1 MTDDVLRRAAAL
13 SAKWLRTLRDR
24 PVGAAGDPAGLRVPL
39 AEAGEDPVAVI
50 EALAAGAEPG
60 LVASPGPRY
69 FGFVTGGSLPAALAA
84 DWLTSAWDQ
93 NACLHVMSP
102 AAATAEQTVAR
113 WVCELLGLP
122 ADAGVGLVTGAQM
135 ANVTALAAARGAVL
149 ARSGWDVE
157 ERGLIGAPP
166 IPLITSAE
174 SHATVF
180 NALRLLGLG
189 RDTAVRVPTDEQ
201 GRMRAD
207 ELAPVLAAADSPAIV
222 CAQAG
227 NVDTGAFD
235 PFQEIVRACR
245 DAGAWCHVDGAFG
258 LWAAAAPGRAHLTAG
273 VAGADSWA
281 VDAHKWLNVPYESAL
296 AIVADPAPLN
306 AAMAL
311 TAAYLTTAGERERC
325 GSSGAAAWPS
335 WSSAT
340 ARSRR
345 GSRRGSRPSRGSR
358 FSTRWCSTRR
368 CCGSAATTPPPPP
381 WSRSSRRRARA
392 GSAARSGRAARR
404 CACRCRA
411 GARPRRTPTAPPTR
425 SPRRGGRSRPADA
438 GVAAAPIRIG
448 SAACG
453 SRESGRWSAAAHP
466 ASAPLPRGGCTGRA
480 RSSRSRTSTPGAAAG
495 LRPSS
500 PSGRLSSTATSRARP
515 RSTRP

>member
-60 LVASPGPRY
+60 LVASAGPRY
-69 FGFVTGGSLPAALAA
+69 FGFVTGGSLPAALGA
-84 DWLTSAWDQ
+84 DGLTSAWDQ
-93 NACLHVMSP
+93 NAGLHVMSP
-102 AAATAEQTVAR
+102 AAATAEQTVAS

-122 ADAGVGLVTGAQM
+122 AGAGVGRVTGAQM
-135 ANVTALAAARGAVL
+135 ANVTALAAARHAVL

-281 VDAHKWLNVPYESAL
+281 LDAHKWLNVPYESAL
-296 AIVADPAPLN
+296 AIVADPAPLS

-311 TAAYLTTAGERERC
+311 TAAYLTVAAERERN
-325 GSSGAAAWPS
+325 GADWAPEAS
-335 WSSAT
+335 
-340 ARSRR
+340 
-345 GSRRGSRPSRGSR
+345 
-358 FSTRWCSTRR
+358 
-368 CCGSAATTPPPPP
+368 
-381 WSRSSRRRARA
+381 RRARA
-392 GSAARSGRAARR
+392 FPIYAALRQLGHRGIAELIERDCALAARIAERLAAEPDVAILNDVVLNQALVRFGDDDAATEAVVARVQQDGTCWLGGTVWHGMAAMRISVSGWSTTADDADRSAEAIVAAWRE
-404 CACRCRA
+404 
-411 GARPRRTPTAPPTR
+411 R
-425 SPRRGGRSRPADA
+425 SPG
-438 GVAAAPIRIG
+438 
-448 SAACG
+448 
-453 SRESGRWSAAAHP
+453 
-466 ASAPLPRGGCTGRA
+466 
-480 RSSRSRTSTPGAAAG
+480 
-495 LRPSS
+495 
-500 PSGRLSSTATSRARP
+500 
-515 RSTRP
+515 

>member
-39 AEAGEDPVAVI
+39 PEAGEDPVAVV
-50 EALAAGAEPG
+50 EALAAAAEPG
-60 LVASPGPRY
+60 LVASAGPRY
-69 FGFVTGGSLPAALAA
+69 FGFVTGGSLPAALGA

-93 NACLHVMSP
+93 NAGLHVMSP
-102 AAATAEQTVAR
+102 AAATAEQTVAS

-122 ADAGVGLVTGAQM
+122 RGAGVGLVTGAQM
-135 ANVTALAAARGAVL
+135 ANVTALAAARNAVL

-235 PFQEIVRACR
+235 PFEEIVRACR

-281 VDAHKWLNVPYESAL
+281 LDAHKWLNVPYESAL
-296 AIVADPAPLN
+296 AIVADPAPLS

-311 TAAYLTTAGERERC
+311 TAAYLTTAAPHERN
-325 GSSGAAAWPS
+325 GADWAPEAS
-335 WSSAT
+335 
-340 ARSRR
+340 
-345 GSRRGSRPSRGSR
+345 
-358 FSTRWCSTRR
+358 
-368 CCGSAATTPPPPP
+368 
-381 WSRSSRRRARA
+381 RRARA
-392 GSAARSGRAARR
+392 FPIYAALRQLGRRGVAELVERDCALARRIAARLAAEPGVEVLNDVVLNQALVRFGDDDAATNAVIARVQDDGTCWLGGTVWHGLAAMRISVSGWQ
-404 CACRCRA
+404 
-411 GARPRRTPTAPPTR
+411 TAEDD
-425 SPRRGGRSRPADA
+425 AD
-438 GVAAAPIRIG
+438 R
-448 SAACG
+448 
-453 SRESGRWSAAAHP
+453 SAAAI
-466 ASAPLPRGGCTGRA
+466 
-480 RSSRSRTSTPGAAAG
+480 GAAW
-495 LRPSS
+495 
-500 PSGRLSSTATSRARP
+500 RAVAP
-515 RSTRP
+515 AH